1 MLTTHHGRVTR
12 DRHCHFALV
21 ACVVQETPSEPVSP
35 CVCQCGVSESTCQFY
50 SNLCP
55 CFKWP
60 AYCLSCGCPREIDE
74 CSVFFVFSYS
84 TSWRGVEGESLEKEM
99 TKKGPNL
106 PLLLPHPHT
115 HCPQFS
121 SLPSH
126 CSRSLNWC
134 TTEMK
139 QMTNYCH
146 EFSCSSPKWLRT

>member
-12 DRHCHFALV
+12 GRHCDFAPA

-74 CSVFFVFSYS
+74 CSVFLFFPIPLP
-84 TSWRGVEGESLEKEM
+84 EGESKGDDEER
-99 TKKGPNL
+99 TKSSSP
-106 PLLLPHPHT
+106 LPHPHT

-121 SLPSH
+121 SVHRPHTVANLLTDVLWRWTKWQTAVMGFHVLPQ
-126 CSRSLNWC
+126 NG
-134 TTEMK
+134 
-139 QMTNYCH
+139 
-146 EFSCSSPKWLRT
+146 